1 MMDGDAKTI
10 TGPTTIDAPD
20 LGAHVELVE
29 GNVGDAMMLM
39 DSAGKLPRLEF
50 LLLAVSVSL
59 RIDGRRYTLDEL
71 KAMPG
76 RKARALL
83 GLANQAMALN
93 QFFPAT
99 DDESEDDAPK
109 S

>member
-1 MMDGDAKTI
+1 MMDGDAKPIGTK
-10 TGPTTIDAPD
+10 TIDAPD
-20 LGAHVELVE
+20 LGARVELVE

-83 GLANQAMALN
+83 GLANDAMALN
-93 QFFPAT
+93 QFFPADEGE
-99 DDESEDDAPK
+99 DDEAPK